1 MSYQKVI
8 IVGQGV
14 HTPQYRK
21 GGDGVIQATRL
32 QLLTE
37 YPMRNGEVER
47 NYHTV
52 LAYGNLA
59 DIAQQGI
66 HKGIQVHAEGRLR
79 TRRYQ
84 GRDGVERW
92 TTEVIADM
100 LDFRG
105 EIDVTEGRSEGSQEA
120 S

>member
-8 IVGQGV
+8 LVEQVV

-37 YPMRNGEVER
+37 YPMRNGNVER
-47 NYHTV
+47 NYHPV
-52 LAYGNLA
+52 LAFGDLA

-66 HKGIQVHAEGRLR
+66 HKGNQVHVEGRLR
-79 TRRYQ
+79 TRCYQ
-84 GRDGVERW
+84 GRNGVEKW
-92 TTEVIADM
+92 ITEVIADM

-120 S
+120 A